1 MNIQEPIKLYLA
13 SPYTNKSPTVREK
26 RFVAISITASQLTLV
41 GYNIYSPILNGH
53 IMSQYIHFPRKYDF
67 WAARDRQFI
76 EWCDRFYI
84 VKLEGWEQSKGIEK
98 EIEAAKELRKPIV
111 YFKSLYPA

>member
-13 SPYTNKSPTVREK
+13 SPYTDKSPKVREK
-26 RFVAISITASQLTLV
+26 RFFAISVTVAQLTLV
-41 GYNIYSPILNGH
+41 GYNVYSPILNGH
-53 IMSQYIHFPRKYDF
+53 IISQHINFPYKYDF

-84 VKLEGWEQSKGIEK
+84 VKLEGWEQSKGIED
-98 EIEAAKELRKPIV
+98 EIEIAKELNKTITYFEPI
-111 YFKSLYPA
+111 YPG